1 MKNNHTNSNKKI
13 AKNTLFLYIRM
24 AIVLIISLYT
34 TRKVLEALGTV
45 DYGIYNV
52 VAGFVT
58 LFASLNSS
66 FSSAA
71 NRFYNHAIG
80 KGEENGVSKV
90 YSSILV
96 IQVFIAIIIFVVVE
110 IIGIWYVNTKMV
122 IPDERL
128 FVAKVLFQYSVISLI
143 LLIIQIPYSA
153 AVLAYERMDF
163 YAVISVL
170 DAVLK
175 LLGVILIRFSS
186 SDSLLF
192 YGTIMLA
199 IHVLNFLIYFIYA
212 KICFRELHI
221 VRPVEKKLTKSVLS
235 FSGWSLLEPVAYSLR
250 GQGTNMVFNYF
261 FGPVINAANGIA
273 SQISSAIHQ
282 FAGNFSIAFRPQ
294 IIQSYAMG
302 EYERTKRLVFSMS
315 KINYFL
321 QLMLVIPIAVEIN
334 YILGLWLG
342 NNVPQYASS
351 FAVYILVVRTIN
363 TLNSPLSNL
372 VSATGEIRRY
382 KTASAVLVCMIIPLS
397 VILLLMGLNPNSV
410 YIGMVIV
417 TIINQ
422 IVCVKNTCLVF
433 PHLSVKE
440 YITKILLPCLKQTLL
455 VAIVPLL
462 LLYLLHSSFLRLL
475 LCCSASVIITFIS
488 ALYFNLDDNEKKIF
502 KQIFD
507 SLKKKI
513 LK

>member
-1 MKNNHTNSNKKI
+1 
-13 AKNTLFLYIRM
+13 
-24 AIVLIISLYT
+24 
-34 TRKVLEALGTV
+34 
-45 DYGIYNV
+45 
-52 VAGFVT
+52 
-58 LFASLNSS
+58 
-66 FSSAA
+66 
-71 NRFYNHAIG
+71 
-80 KGEENGVSKV
+80 
-90 YSSILV
+90 
-96 IQVFIAIIIFVVVE
+96 
-110 IIGIWYVNTKMV
+110 
-122 IPDERL
+122 
-128 FVAKVLFQYSVISLI
+128 
-143 LLIIQIPYSA
+143 
-153 AVLAYERMDF
+153 
-163 YAVISVL
+163 
-170 DAVLK
+170 
-175 LLGVILIRFSS
+175 
-186 SDSLLF
+186 
-192 YGTIMLA
+192 
-199 IHVLNFLIYFIYA
+199 
-212 KICFRELHI
+212 
-221 VRPVEKKLTKSVLS
+221 
-235 FSGWSLLEPVAYSLR
+235 
-250 GQGTNMVFNYF
+250 
-261 FGPVINAANGIA
+261 
-273 SQISSAIHQ
+273 
-282 FAGNFSIAFRPQ
+282 
-294 IIQSYAMG
+294 MG